1 MPFSAEALRRRAEG
15 TDHAQGP
22 PMSTRLQSYET
33 AEIAVT
39 FNPSI
44 CAHSG
49 VGVRGLPSVFDV

>member
-1 MPFSAEALRRRAEG
+1 
-15 TDHAQGP
+15 
-22 PMSTRLQSYET
+22 MSTRLQSYET